1 MGERRRALRRKHFMR
16 GRVYF
21 DEGCGA
27 LDCLICDISDEGAH
41 IILPEKAN
49 FPDVL
54 ELHVPQKERALRSR
68 VQWRQGNEI
77 GLAFLGAR
85 RSGRRANAEDS
96 ALSRSQ
102 FDTDNSL
109 WRVLRWFKAR
119 VLRTSHQ
126 A

>member
-21 DEGCGA
+21 DEGCDE

-41 IILPEKAN
+41 IILSEKTN

-54 ELHVPQKERALRSR
+54 ELHVPQKERTLRAR

-77 GLAFLGAR
+77 GLAFLDAR
-85 RSGRRANAEDS
+85 RSGGRSNAEDS
-96 ALSRSQ
+96 AVRRSQ
-102 FDTDNSL
+102 FDTDTSL
-109 WRVLRWFKAR
+109 WRVLRRFKAR
-119 VLRTSHQ
+119 FLRISHQ